1 MAAYSVKKL
10 AKLAGVS
17 VRTLHLYD
25 QMGLLK
31 PSLRTEARYRM
42 YGEKELLRLQQILF
56 YRELDMPLKDI
67 GALLDNAEFN
77 LIRALEGHKMALIS
91 KQQRIETMLKTI
103 DKTIDHLKHEK
114 TMLSHEEL
122 YAGFPKEQGE
132 AYRNEAAKQWGNDA
146 VDKSEN
152 SLRKQGKAHFEQLK
166 EEQKEIAAALFS
178 MMNVDPTSPKVQA
191 HIARHYE
198 NIRKFWGTHGS
209 AEKQAE
215 AYAGLGQLYVDDER
229 YTQVNGQSQPAY
241 ASFLN
246 KAMSY
251 FAETQLK

>member
-1 MAAYSVKKL
+1 MATYSVKKL

-67 GALLDNAEFN
+67 GVLLDNVEFN
-77 LIRALEGHKMALIS
+77 LVKALEGHKMALIS
-91 KQQRIETMLKTI
+91 KQQRIETMLETI
-103 DKTIDHLKHEK
+103 DKTIGHLKQEK

-122 YAGFPKEQGE
+122 YEGFSKEQGE
-132 AYRNEAAKQWGNDA
+132 AYRNEAAKKWGAEA
-146 VDKSEN
+146 VETSGN
-152 SLRKQGKAHFEQLK
+152 SLQKLGKVHFEQLK
-166 EEQKEIAAALFS
+166 KEQKDIAATLFS
-178 MMNVDPTSPKVQA
+178 MMNEDPTSPKVQA
-191 HIARHYE
+191 QIAWHYE

-215 AYAGLGQLYVDDER
+215 AYSGLGQLYVDDER
-229 YTQVNGQSQPAY
+229 YTQVNGVSQPAY
-241 ASFLN
+241 ASFLS
-246 KAMSY
+246 KAMNH

>member
-56 YRELDMPLKDI
+56 YRELDMPLKEI
-67 GALLDNAEFN
+67 GALLDNVEFN
-77 LIRALEGHKMALIS
+77 LVKALEGHKMALIS
-91 KQQRIETMLKTI
+91 RQQRIKTMLETI
-103 DKTIDHLKHEK
+103 DKTIGHLKHEK
-114 TMLSHEEL
+114 TMSSHEEL
-122 YAGFPKEQGE
+122 YEGFSKEQGE
-132 AYRNEAAKQWGNDA
+132 AYRNEATKKWGAEA
-146 VDKSEN
+146 VEKSEN
-152 SLRKQGKAHFEQLK
+152 SLQKSEKAHFEQLK
-166 EEQKEIAAALFS
+166 EEQKHIAVALFS
-178 MMNVDPTSPKVQA
+178 MMNQDPTSPKVQA
-191 HIARHYE
+191 QIARHYE

-241 ASFLN
+241 ASFLS
-246 KAMSY
+246 KAMKHFS
-251 FAETQLK
+251 EIQLK

>member
-56 YRELDMPLKDI
+56 YRELDMPLKEI
-67 GALLDNAEFN
+67 GTLLDNVEFN
-77 LIRALEGHKMALIS
+77 LIKALEGHKMALIS
-91 KQQRIETMLKTI
+91 RQQRIETMLKTI
-103 DKTIDHLKHEK
+103 DKTINHLKHEK
-114 TMLSHEEL
+114 IMLSHEEL
-122 YAGFPKEQGE
+122 YEGFSKEQGE
-132 AYRNEAAKQWGNDA
+132 AYRHEAAKKWGADA
-146 VDKSEN
+146 VEKSE
-152 SLRKQGKAHFEQLK
+152 SGLRQLGKAHFEQLK
-166 EEQKEIAAALFS
+166 EEQKDIAAALFA
-178 MMNVDPTSPKVQA
+178 MMNEDPTSPKVQT

-209 AEKQAE
+209 IEKQAE
-215 AYAGLGQLYVDDER
+215 AYAGLGQLYVEDER
-229 YTQVNGQSQPAY
+229 YTQVNGQTQPVY
-241 ASFLN
+241 ASFLS
-246 KAMSY
+246 KAMKH

>member
-10 AKLAGVS
+10 AILAGVS

-25 QMGLLK
+25 QIGLLK

-56 YRELDMPLKDI
+56 FRELDMPLKEI
-67 GALLDNAEFN
+67 GEILDNVEFN
-77 LIRALEGHKMALIS
+77 LVKALEGHKMALIS
-91 KQQRIETMLKTI
+91 KQQRIETMLETI
-103 DKTIDHLKHEK
+103 DKTIGYLKHEK

-122 YAGFPKEQGE
+122 YEGFPKEQGE
-132 AYRNEAAKQWGNDA
+132 AYRNEAEKKWGADA
-146 VDKSEN
+146 MEKSEN
-152 SLRKQGKAHFEQLK
+152 SLRKLSKAHFEQLK
-166 EEQKEIAAALFS
+166 DEQKEIATALFS
-178 MMNVDPTSPKVQA
+178 IMNEDPTSPKVQEQ
-191 HIARHYE
+191 IARHYE
-198 NIRKFWGTHGS
+198 NIRKFWGTHGT

-241 ASFLN
+241 ASFLSN
-246 KAMSY
+246 LSCNVS
-251 FAETQLK
+251 